1 MLSSGVS
8 DPECSA
14 VSRIRMQETFRFMW
28 HALNVKSRRVDPLT
42 SGSMPAHAVGARP
55 TPVTE
60 RSRNMSLAKLTRS
73 RVAYARA
80 FGLAIV
86 ATALF
91 VRMAAISGVE
101 AQTKSAS
108 QQSLDKIVQSLKA
121 LDTAYASGNT
131 AEAQSDFENANNQ
144 WKSLSSKISARE
156 GREVQLLFDSLQT
169 KLNDKAPA
177 KEVSKVVRGTLEEL
191 QEDIRRELNGKK
203 GEREEGEEK

>member
-1 MLSSGVS
+1 
-8 DPECSA
+8 
-14 VSRIRMQETFRFMW
+14 
-28 HALNVKSRRVDPLT
+28 
-42 SGSMPAHAVGARP
+42 
-55 TPVTE
+55 
-60 RSRNMSLAKLTRS
+60 MSLAKLTRS

-131 AEAQSDFENANNQ
+131 AEAQSDFDNANNQ